1 MVLCANFAK
10 IMIKKRPKWNSET
23 FLSRNLPS
31 IHTKVMA
38 VSIQFR
44 LISAPLVAALCL
56 IVRHIIGA
64 TTTEVMQDNGLK
76 FYGNTAQIA
85 YRESHS
91 KLVCRA
97 ASIIPSVRLAG
108 RINSGCQAGPVSQDQ
123 VRQSEQHIQFS
134 GLLPQAPVPCL
145 SVSEPTLD
153 DRKYVFHFSANR

>member
-1 MVLCANFAK
+1 MPTYHSASGSVAEDLF
-10 IMIKKRPKWNSET
+10 IELFSET
-23 FLSRNLPS
+23 F
-31 IHTKVMA
+31 
-38 VSIQFR
+38 
-44 LISAPLVAALCL
+44 
-56 IVRHIIGA
+56 GA
-64 TTTEVMQDNGLK
+64 EKAGYLYSQYHFYDI
-76 FYGNTAQIA
+76 YGNTAQIA

-108 RINSGCQAGPVSQDQ
+108 RINSDCQAGPVSQDQ

>member
-1 MVLCANFAK
+1 MAQG
-10 IMIKKRPKWNSET
+10 T
-23 FLSRNLPS
+23 LPG
-31 IHTKVMA
+31 
-38 VSIQFR
+38 F
-44 LISAPLVAALCL
+44 ISALRAGLRPVALRNVLRAS
-56 IVRHIIGA
+56 RAHPS
-64 TTTEVMQDNGLK
+64 
-76 FYGNTAQIA
+76 FPFSYGNTAQIA

-91 KLVCRA
+91 KLICRA

>member
-1 MVLCANFAK
+1 MKKNTVAELLILCIVIILFVIQMTHKSDAD
-10 IMIKKRPKWNSET
+10 
-23 FLSRNLPS
+23 
-31 IHTKVMA
+31 KV
-38 VSIQFR
+38 I
-44 LISAPLVAALCL
+44 LIFIL
-56 IVRHIIGA
+56 
-64 TTTEVMQDNGLK
+64 
-76 FYGNTAQIA
+76 GNTAQIA
-85 YRESHS
+85 YRDSHS